1 MPKRRKLTSLFYPPS
16 LQDQSRR
23 GTSFRLGS
31 YLAIHLLQIAAMR
44 YGALIL
50 PHLIHP
56 RVGGDP
62 VVNAATLEGP
72 SLGQYSKYVDVDVY
86 PVMAISGTDPSQG
99 RVGFYLQ
106 SY

>member
-1 MPKRRKLTSLFYPPS
+1 
-16 LQDQSRR
+16 
-23 GTSFRLGS
+23 
-31 YLAIHLLQIAAMR
+31 
-44 YGALIL
+44 
-50 PHLIHP
+50 
-56 RVGGDP
+56 
-62 VVNAATLEGP
+62 LEGP